1 MVKEILL
8 SQGTIA
14 IVDDED
20 YERLSAYKWCYSST
34 IGYAVSREYVN
45 GKKRALL
52 MHRFILDAPSDKIT
66 DHINRDKLDN
76 RKENLRLCSR
86 AENNRN
92 IGIRSH
98 NKGIYKG
105 VYWVPTRNK
114 WQVTIRHNK
123 KPMYLGSFENPHEAA
138 LMYNFW
144 AKDLFGEF
152 AVLNEIKG
160 EIN

>member
-1 MVKEILL
+1 MTKEILL
-8 SQGTIA
+8 SQGKIA
-14 IVDDED
+14 IVDDDD
-20 YERLSAYKWCYSST
+20 YERLSAYKWCYSSST
-34 IGYAVSREYVN
+34 GYAISARKLG
-45 GKKRALL
+45 GKKILL
-52 MHRFILDAPSDKIT
+52 HRFLLNAPPNKVT

-86 AENNRN
+86 AENNCN

-105 VYWVPTRNK
+105 VYWVPTRQK

-123 KPMYLGSFENPHEAA
+123 KPMYLGLFDNQHEAA

-144 AKDLFGEF
+144 AIDLFGEF
-152 AVLNEIKG
+152 ASINIIKEEIA
-160 EIN
+160 